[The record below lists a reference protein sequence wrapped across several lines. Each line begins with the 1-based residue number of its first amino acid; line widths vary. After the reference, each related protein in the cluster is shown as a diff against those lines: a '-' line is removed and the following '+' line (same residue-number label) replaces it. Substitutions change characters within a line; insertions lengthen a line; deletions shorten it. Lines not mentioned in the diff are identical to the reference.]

1 MPLTDTE
8 KHSIEYHL
16 GWVQD
21 SQALLLNGNVVA
33 HQIISLLRH
42 NIERTEENK
51 VYRVREA
58 LCECQKIQD
67 SLKEVRGK
75 FGAVRIGDIE
85 YDAEKA
91 VQLLDNEYLRW
102 TRKLADMYGGHE
114 NLYSRE
120 RQQLGGGTGMTES
133 Y

>member
-8 KHSIEYHL
+8 QHSIEYHL

-21 SQALLLNGNVVA
+21 AQALLLSGNVVA

-42 NIERTEENK
+42 NIQRTEENK

-67 SLKEVRGK
+67 QLKEVRGK
-75 FGAVRIGDIE
+75 FGAVRLGDIE
-85 YDAEKA
+85 YNAREA
-91 VQLLDNEYLRW
+91 VEMLDYEYLRW

-120 RQQLGGGTGMTES
+120 RQQLGGGAGMTES

>member
-21 SQALLLNGNVVA
+21 DQVLIMSGNLVA
-33 HQIISLLRH
+33 HQIVSMLRA
-42 NIERTEENK
+42 NILRTPEHK

-67 SLKEVRGK
+67 QLKDVRGK
-75 FGAVRIGDIE
+75 FGAVRLGDIE

-102 TRKLADMYGGHE
+102 TRKLADIYGGHE

-120 RQQLGGGTGMTES
+120 RQQLGGGAPMMES

>member
-21 SQALLLNGNVVA
+21 EQALLLSGNVVA

-42 NIERTEENK
+42 NIQRTAESK

-67 SLKEVRGK
+67 QLKEVRGK

-85 YDAEKA
+85 YNAREA
-91 VQLLDNEYLRW
+91 VEMLDYEYLRW

-120 RQQLGGGTGMTES
+120 RQQLGGGAGMQES

>member
-1 MPLTDTE
+1 MPLTETE

-21 SQALLLNGNVVA
+21 EQVLAMNGNLVE
-33 HQIISLLRH
+33 HQIVSLLRA
-42 NIERTEENK
+42 NINNCTETK

-67 SLKEVRGK
+67 QLKDVRGK
-75 FGAVRIGDIE
+75 FGAVRIGDITF
-85 YDAEKA
+85 DAEKA
-91 VQLLDNEYLRW
+91 VQLLDAEYLRW
-102 TRKLADMYGGHE
+102 TRKLADMFGGHE

-120 RQQLGGGTGMTES
+120 RQQLGGGTGMMES

>member
-1 MPLTDTE
+1 MPLTETE

-16 GWVQD
+16 GGVQD
-21 SQALLLNGNVVA
+21 QQVLVMSGNIVE
-33 HQIISLLRH
+33 HQIISMLRA
-42 NIERTEENK
+42 NIIRTSEDK

-67 SLKEVRGK
+67 QLKEVRGK
-75 FGAVRIGDIE
+75 FGAVKIGDITF
-85 YDAEKA
+85 DAEKA

-102 TRKLADMYGGHE
+102 TRKLADIYGGHE

-120 RQQLGGGTGMTES
+120 RQQLGGGGPMMES